1 MLSALYPGSLVP
13 PIPKKNYSDR
23 FNETFLAKRVRT
35 MSKFFVSIIQDP
47 LIRNSQILTDFL
59 TINDEKVFNAKKL
72 EYNKL
77 KPPSNIKEMKSL
89 EGKVNLTINEEK
101 ENYLQNIIDNT
112 NLNESIMKKLL
123 ANYKSLLEEVRAVS
137 NRLADICLIW
147 EELGKTAK
155 QFSDNNLVFETY
167 RLLCKLSKDWAV
179 LERNQYSLLKIDIRE
194 YFKYVRKEFLCLK
207 DLSHKADTQKNAY
220 YKARDKLQSKKEDLF
235 KLGNT
240 LKWDLDPNDT
250 ALDRN
255 LLVKDKDYAFTKML
269 PKDTNNVAH
278 LKEMFAYYMNRVIEE
293 YERIKVLNGK
303 NHSKATSVYCQKHAN
318 IMADLSSSL
327 AEIVAFLGDGTYLKE
342 VVIEEKLKLGT
353 RPREDKKAEEKVDE
367 GKKEDNAEQ
376 QQQQGDT
383 NDIRDN
389 NGENA
394 EQYGDN
400 VEQGESDTQQ
410 QQQQDQQDEY
420 QQQQQQQNE

>member
-59 TINDEKVFNAKKL
+59 TINDEKIFNAKKL

-77 KPPSNIKEMKSL
+77 KPPANIKEMKSL

-123 ANYKSLLEEVRAVS
+123 SNYKSLLEEVRAVS

-293 YERIKVLNGK
+293 YERIKFLNGK

-342 VVIEEKLKLGT
+342 VVIEEKVKLGV
-353 RPREDKKAEEKVDE
+353 RPVEKQNVKEDKNE
-367 GKKEDNAEQ
+367 EQ
-376 QQQQGDT
+376 QTQPQNEERNVDDTNNNTNQQG
-383 NDIRDN
+383 
-389 NGENA
+389 NGEEGGETNMNENKA
-394 EQYGDN
+394 YGEEYVDN
-400 VEQGESDTQQ
+400 EG
-410 QQQQDQQDEY
+410 
-420 QQQQQQQNE
+420 N

>member
-293 YERIKVLNGK
+293 YERIKFLNGK

-400 VEQGESDTQQ
+400 VEQGESDMNS

-420 QQQQQQQNE
+420 QQQQQQNE

>member
-77 KPPSNIKEMKSL
+77 KPPADVKEMKSL

-250 ALDRN
+250 SLDRN

-293 YERIKVLNGK
+293 YERIKFLNGK

-327 AEIVAFLGDGTYLKE
+327 AEIVAFLGDGTYLKDI
-342 VVIEEKLKLGT
+342 VIEEKLKLGT
-353 RPREDKKAEEKVDE
+353 RPREDKKAEEKVEEVKKEGDGEQQKQGDNNE
-367 GKKEDNAEQ
+367 GKD
-376 QQQQGDT
+376 D
-383 NDIRDN
+383 

-394 EQYGDN
+394 QQY
-400 VEQGESDTQQ
+400 EQGESDMNSQQ
-410 QQQQDQQDEY
+410 QQEQQDEY
-420 QQQQQQQNE
+420 QQQQSNE

>member
-13 PIPKKNYSDR
+13 PIPKKKYSDR

-59 TINDEKVFNAKKL
+59 TINDEKIFNAKKL

-420 QQQQQQQNE
+420 QQQQQQNE

>member
-389 NGENA
+389 NGENE

-420 QQQQQQQNE
+420 QQQQQQNE

>member
-1 MLSALYPGSLVP
+1 
-13 PIPKKNYSDR
+13 
-23 FNETFLAKRVRT
+23 
-35 MSKFFVSIIQDP
+35 
-47 LIRNSQILTDFL
+47 
-59 TINDEKVFNAKKL
+59 
-72 EYNKL
+72 
-77 KPPSNIKEMKSL
+77 MKSL

-420 QQQQQQQNE
+420 QQQQQQNE

>member
-420 QQQQQQQNE
+420 QQQQQQNE